1 MKKMLEKLDKDMIS
15 AMKNHQKEE
24 LAVIREIKAGMKQA
38 HIDQKR
44 ELDEELLIE
53 VVSRGVKTRKES
65 IKEFEKGNRQDLVDK
80 TLGEIEILNRYLP
93 EQLTKE
99 ELEQLIDQVFSEVN
113 PTSNKDMGKI
123 MGKLTPLVK
132 GKTDMKEVSGIIQ
145 EKLKQ
150 L

>member
-1 MKKMLEKLDKDMIS
+1 M
-15 AMKNHQKEE
+15 
-24 LAVIREIKAGMKQA
+24 
-38 HIDQKR
+38 
-44 ELDEELLIE
+44 
-53 VVSRGVKTRKES
+53 
-65 IKEFEKGNRQDLVDK
+65 
-80 TLGEIEILNRYLP
+80 GEIEILNRYLP

-132 GKTDMKEVSGIIQ
+132 GKADMKEVSGIIQ